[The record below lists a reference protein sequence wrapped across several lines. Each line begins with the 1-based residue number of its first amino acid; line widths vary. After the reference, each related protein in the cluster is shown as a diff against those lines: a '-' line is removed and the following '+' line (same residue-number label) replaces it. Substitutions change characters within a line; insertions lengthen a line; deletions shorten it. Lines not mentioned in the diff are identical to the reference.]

1 MVKTYFFD
9 TSALVK
15 RYITEIGSNWVR
27 SLTDPQSGNRII
39 LARITWIEM
48 LSAYSRLKRECTLDE
63 TDFNIALQ
71 AFEYDWNTQYQ
82 IVEFDKELAEQ
93 AGELVKKYPLRA
105 YDSVQLASALKIY
118 RIHIHSAHDLFVF
131 VSSDD
136 RLLTVAKSENM
147 IVENPLHYQ
156 NGDLISA

>member
-15 RYITEIGSNWVR
+15 RYITEIGSDWLRTLN
-27 SLTDPQSGNRII
+27 DEQSGNRII

-48 LSAYSRLKRECTLDE
+48 LSAFSRLRRESTLDE
-63 TDFNIALQ
+63 TAFNIVLQ
-71 AFEYDWNTQYQ
+71 AFEYDWDTQYQ
-82 IVEFDKELAEQ
+82 IIEFDKTIAEQ

-118 RIHIHSAHDLFVF
+118 KIHAQVAPGLFVF
-131 VSSDD
+131 VSADD
-136 RLLTVAKSENM
+136 RLLAVAKSEN
-147 IVENPLHYQ
+147 ISVENPLEHPTT
-156 NGDLISA
+156 